1 MSNHLDMS
9 WRQKIGI
16 YGILISNVTTYLSSR
31 DQFNKKYNMGQATVP
46 CNKPTNH
53 PLTESWKFFR

>member
-16 YGILISNVTTYLSSR
+16 YGILISNVITYLSSR
-31 DQFNKKYNMGQATVP
+31 DQFNKKYNMGQASLGLGLEHGWHVVT
-46 CNKPTNH
+46 
-53 PLTESWKFFR
+53 